1 MARRARRQ
9 PAREVIHEVD
19 ISSLWWKKAACGMG
33 KQNQCSE
40 RRHEHTV
47 EKIFPF
53 NLIKNVNALCTHR
66 AVKWQGNCVDVN
78 SDVIHYMSAWHH
90 CKSSEHLVRE
100 NLVYAASAKLN
111 SAWDMILGQKWPKW
125 QFCGNVIQPKLFQA
139 KVWGIFQPPALK
151 VGMSRKET
159 KFAKEQK
166 DIINCTVLLY
176 QL

>member
-1 MARRARRQ
+1 MM
-9 PAREVIHEVD
+9 
-19 ISSLWWKKAACGMG
+19 KNAACGIG

-47 EKIFPF
+47 EKNVPF

-66 AVKWQGNCVDVN
+66 AVKWQGNCVDVT
-78 SDVIHYMSAWHH
+78 SDVIHYMSTRHH

-100 NLVYAASAKLN
+100 NLVYAASAKSN
-111 SAWDMILGQKWPKW
+111 SAWDIILGQKW
-125 QFCGNVIQPKLFQA
+125 QFYGNVIQPKWFQA

-151 VGMSRKET
+151 VGMSHKKT

-166 DIINCTVLLY
+166 IYIINCTVLLY